1 MRIFRQITK
10 ILIGLIILLLS
21 IILIGFAYE
30 HICRYRLSERYHPEG
45 SFANIG
51 NHKLH
56 YLKKGCGGPTVIF
69 ESGLDPGGH
78 LPWFKIQDEISKYTT
93 TISYDRAGVLWSE
106 RGNNPKTGYAMS
118 KELNDLL
125 IKSDCPKPYIV
136 VGHSLAGLFLRSF
149 IKDHKSDISGIVFV
163 DVSHPEQNIR
173 RPKNLESLSKFQSSY
188 LIRFASTTGLLRLFY
203 NNTYPNTST
212 EDSINLIVHTLF
224 YKGVSTFIEEQ
235 NSLHNL
241 LEESKPRYTFDSI
254 PLRIITGTSINKYL
268 EIKDQKLR
276 TEFMDFKFSL
286 QKDLL
291 KESKN
296 SLLINASKSGHYIQL
311 EQPEIVINTIKE
323 LLLRNSKK
331 IKNEP

>member
-1 MRIFRQITK
+1 MKIFRQITK
-10 ILIGLIILLLS
+10 IFIGFVILILS
-21 IILIGFAYE
+21 IIIIGFAYE
-30 HICRYRLSERYHPEG
+30 HISRYRLSDRYHPEG
-45 SFANIG
+45 SFADIG

-56 YLKKGCGGPTVIF
+56 YIKKGSGGPTVIF

-106 RGNNPKTGYAMS
+106 RGNNPKTGDAMS
-118 KELNDLL
+118 KELSDLL

-173 RPKNLESLSKFQSSY
+173 RPKNLESISKFQSSN
-188 LIRFASTTGLLRLFY
+188 LIRFANSSGLLRLFY
-203 NNTYPNTST
+203 RNTYPNTST
-212 EDSINLIVHTLF
+212 YDSINLIVHTSF
-224 YKGVSTFIEEQ
+224 YKGISTFIEEQ
-235 NSLHNL
+235 NALGNL
-241 LEESKPRYTFDSI
+241 LEETKPRYSFDSI

-276 TEFMDFKFSL
+276 NEFMDYKFSL

-291 KESKN
+291 NESKN
-296 SLLINASKSGHYIQL
+296 SSLICASKSGHYIQL
-311 EQPEIVINTIKE
+311 EQPEIIICTIKS
-323 LLLRNSKK
+323 LLLGKTKK
-331 IKNEP
+331 